1 VSRALV
7 ASRPPRAV
15 GWLSGEDP
23 YAFDNRNLR
32 LLASNARSEL
42 GCPPFGPIFALGAA
56 VDYLAAVG
64 RAGIAERVL
73 TLNTHL
79 TTRLARED
87 FEVLSPGGEHRSGQ
101 TLVGVEQP
109 ALAVAY
115 LRERGIYVTEK
126 PEGVR
131 ISTHFYNSEHEVD
144 TCVDALAAYREQ
156 ALG

>member
-56 VDYLAAVG
+56 VDYLAG
-64 RAGIAERVL
+64 IGMSEIAERVL
-73 TLNTHL
+73 TLNMYL
-79 TTRLARED
+79 TTRLTREA
-87 FEVLSPGGEHRSGQ
+87 FEVLSPGGERRSGQ
-101 TLVGVEQP
+101 TLVAVHEP
-109 ALAVAY
+109 AQAVAY

-126 PEGVR
+126 PQGVR
-131 ISTHFYNSEHEVD
+131 VSTHFYNNEQDVD
-144 TCVDALAAYREQ
+144 ACVDALVTYREQ
-156 ALG
+156 APP